1 MKALILVLSLTLVS
15 SAVLAQSEDEPPS
28 GNKVAKLERMQ
39 NNLGLTDEQ
48 VRQMRDIRQAGGSR
62 EDMNAV
68 LNPEQQAKV
77 AKLRKTHK
85 GKGGDRKRRLQQLYL
100 SDEQKTQIQDIRKEG
115 GSREEVRAVLT
126 PEQQAKLDA
135 AHEKNKEAGVHA
147 EQ

>member
-1 MKALILVLSLTLVS
+1 MKALILALSLTLVS

-48 VRQMRDIRQAGGSR
+48 VEQMRDIRQAGGSR

-68 LNPEQQAKV
+68 LNPEQQAKAV
-77 AKLRKTHK
+77 KLRKTHK
-85 GKGGDRKRRLQQLYL
+85 GKGGDRKRRLRQLDL
-100 SDEQKTQIQDIRKEG
+100 SDEQKTQIQNIRKEG

>member
-1 MKALILVLSLTLVS
+1 MKVLILALSLTLVS

-48 VRQMRDIRQAGGSR
+48 VEQMRDIRQEGGSR

-68 LNPEQQAKV
+68 LNPEQRAKA

-85 GKGGDRKRRLQQLYL
+85 GKGGDRKPRLQQLDL
-100 SDEQKTQIQDIRKEG
+100 SDEQKTQIQNIRKEG

-135 AHEKNKEAGVHA
+135 AHEKHKEAGVHA
-147 EQ
+147 EP

>member
-1 MKALILVLSLTLVS
+1 MSKF
-15 SAVLAQSEDEPPS
+15 E
-28 GNKVAKLERMQ
+28 
-39 NNLGLTDEQ
+39 
-48 VRQMRDIRQAGGSR
+48 QMRDIRQAGGSR

-85 GKGGDRKRRLQQLYL
+85 GKGGDRKRRLQQLDL

>member
-1 MKALILVLSLTLVS
+1 MKALILALSLTVA
-15 SAVLAQSEDEPPS
+15 SAGVLAQSEDEPPS

-48 VRQMRDIRQAGGSR
+48 LDQMRDIRQEGGSR

-68 LNPEQQAKV
+68 LNPEQRAKA

-85 GKGGDRKRRLQQLYL
+85 GKGGDRKRRLQQLDL
-100 SDEQKTQIQDIRKEG
+100 SDEQKTQIQNIRKEG

-126 PEQQAKLDA
+126 PEQQAKLDT
-135 AHEKNKEAGVHA
+135 AHEKNKGAGAHA
-147 EQ
+147 Q

>member
-1 MKALILVLSLTLVS
+1 MKALILALSLTVA
-15 SAVLAQSEDEPPS
+15 SAGVLAQSEDERPS
-28 GNKVAKLERMQ
+28 GNKFAKLERMQ

-68 LNPEQQAKV
+68 LNPEQQAKA

-85 GKGGDRKRRLQQLYL
+85 GKGGDRKRRLQQLDL
-100 SDEQKTQIQDIRKEG
+100 SDEQKTKIQNIRKEG

-126 PEQQAKLDA
+126 PEQQAKLNT
-135 AHEKNKEAGVHA
+135 AHEKNNGAGAHA
-147 EQ
+147 Q

>member
-1 MKALILVLSLTLVS
+1 MKALILALSLTVA
-15 SAVLAQSEDEPPS
+15 SAGVLAQSEDEPPS

-48 VRQMRDIRQAGGSR
+48 LDQMRDIRQAGGSR

-85 GKGGDRKRRLQQLYL
+85 GKGGDRKRRLQQLDL
-100 SDEQKTQIQDIRKEG
+100 SDEQKTQIQNIRKEG

-126 PEQQAKLDA
+126 PEQQAKLDT
-135 AHEKNKEAGVHA
+135 AHEKNKGAGAHA
-147 EQ
+147 Q

>member
-1 MKALILVLSLTLVS
+1 MKALILALSLTVA
-15 SAVLAQSEDEPPS
+15 SAGVLAQSEDERPS
-28 GNKVAKLERMQ
+28 GNKFAKLERMQ

-48 VRQMRDIRQAGGSR
+48 LDQMRDIRQAGGSR

-85 GKGGDRKRRLQQLYL
+85 GKGGDRKRRLQQLDL
-100 SDEQKTQIQDIRKEG
+100 SDEQKTQIQNIRKEG

-126 PEQQAKLDA
+126 PEQQAKLDT
-135 AHEKNKEAGVHA
+135 AHEKNKGAGAHA
-147 EQ
+147 Q

>member
-1 MKALILVLSLTLVS
+1 MKVLILALSLTLVS

-48 VRQMRDIRQAGGSR
+48 VQQMRDIRQAGGSR

-68 LNPEQQAKV
+68 LNPEQQAKAV
-77 AKLRKTHK
+77 KLRKTHK
-85 GKGGDRKRRLQQLYL
+85 GKGGDRKRRLRQLDL
-100 SDEQKTQIQDIRKEG
+100 SDEQKTQIQNIRKEG

-135 AHEKNKEAGVHA
+135 AHENHKEAGGHA
-147 EQ
+147 EH

>member
-1 MKALILVLSLTLVS
+1 MKVLILALSLTLVS

-85 GKGGDRKRRLQQLYL
+85 GKGGDRKRRLPQLDL

>member
-1 MKALILVLSLTLVS
+1 MKALILALSLTLVS
-15 SAVLAQSEDEPPS
+15 SVVLAQSEDEPPS

-85 GKGGDRKRRLQQLYL
+85 GKGGDRKRRLQQLDL
-100 SDEQKTQIQDIRKEG
+100 SDEQKTQIQNIRKEG

-135 AHEKNKEAGVHA
+135 AHEKHKEAGVHA

>member
-1 MKALILVLSLTLVS
+1 MKALILALSLTVA
-15 SAVLAQSEDEPPS
+15 SAGVLAQSEDEPPS

-48 VRQMRDIRQAGGSR
+48 LDQMRDIRQAGGSR

-85 GKGGDRKRRLQQLYL
+85 GKGGDRKRRLQQLDL
-100 SDEQKTQIQDIRKEG
+100 SDEQKTQIQNIRKEG

-126 PEQQAKLDA
+126 PEQQAKLNT
-135 AHEKNKEAGVHA
+135 AHEKNNGAGAHA
-147 EQ
+147 Q